1 MMITTTR
8 TFEPGCVVCALDF
21 EQPVSGLL
29 DTATS
34 IAQRFD
40 ATLHL
45 VHVWLPAVALSPEGG
60 MLPISSELDSVAA
73 SLNENLESIA
83 SSVRRS
89 HPRVETALLSG
100 TPWREI
106 VTYAE
111 MHGCDLIVAGTH
123 GRTGIA
129 RLVEGSVAE
138 RIVRASPVPVLVVP
152 NQHETEPV
160 RAKPLPTEEY
170 EDDAPIPQPAS
181 AMEEA

>member
-1 MMITTTR
+1 MTMTSD
-8 TFEPGCVVCALDF
+8 FEPSCVVCALDF

-29 DTATS
+29 DTAIS

-45 VHVWLPAVALSPEGG
+45 VHVWIPSVALTPEGG
-60 MLPISSELDSVAA
+60 MIPATSELDAVATSLHEQLNDVAA
-73 SLNENLESIA
+73 S
-83 SSVRRS
+83 VRHR
-89 HPRVETALLSG
+89 HPRVVTKLVSG

-111 MHGCDLIVAGTH
+111 MYDCDLIVAGTH

-138 RIVRASPVPVLVVP
+138 RIVRASSVPVLVVP
-152 NQHETEPV
+152 VHHAGEAV
-160 RAKPLPTEEY
+160 SAKSKPTDERDM
-170 EDDAPIPQPAS
+170 EDACS
-181 AMEEA
+181 AE